1 MQNYIDRA
9 LESFQH
15 VFSRTSTWLLFCAI
29 VIGFHGGTVLY
40 KFALQINK
48 I

>member
-1 MQNYIDRA
+1 MTMLGFLSSACAENANAQALSAKRA
-9 LESFQH
+9 S
-15 VFSRTSTWLLFCAI
+15 VA
-29 VIGFHGGTVLY
+29 HGGTVLY